1 MQNEL
6 NEENHLKFWEK
17 CLNDL
22 IKQFKI
28 LNELL
33 NLTKKYKAQRFSE
46 LSDLLMKF
54 RNDSK
59 QFTKEPSHIYYLC
72 EIYFDFQS
80 FIVEAINKSTYGL
93 YDEINSMSMEVIKD
107 IEKTKNETNKN
118 NFMMMDEF
126 QKLIQKIKSQESE
139 FNKIKSSMDNA
150 QINQNKIKN
159 KVQYTYNIGE
169 LQKAD
174 LVLAEQIRKMEEIK
188 IPMDE
193 NKKKLL
199 ELRDKLNASIR
210 DSFEKVFSI
219 YFKHLANLHQYFFLL
234 ENNKLDV
241 VTNIKKKLGVTLLQ
255 LSNLSFDLND
265 YTEKKFGELI
275 GIKYDGIIM
284 FDSEELLNK
293 SSSNLLLKISYDVI
307 NYIQVFMICLRYR
320 KKIMKIFYEFI
331 KAMQRGE
338 ETYTKN
344 SDNSYQNLINQ
355 INLVKNISDGIS
367 KSWNRLFL
375 DIKTKN
381 TDYYNIILSGID
393 NYINYARNEYNQI
406 KLNWDK
412 YENKIKERQKITI
425 ELLKEKNEEKG
436 INKNS
441 SKIKDET
448 LRRVIKLS
456 VKFINENVYKIR
468 ERDKKE
474 MAKLSSIFEKLFQKY
489 KTLVNKVI
497 DISEEELSDSATL
510 DIFEECKMI
519 IIKYFNNFKIQNYEN
534 FLEKMKIKL
543 LLNTELQ
550 DRKMIKDAFEKLN
563 YNLEEK
569 EELNGKVSD
578 FDDSQ
583 SQILPENEDNISEV
597 KKINNIFFDS
607 RKNLSQNL
615 VFEKANDNYKIINL
629 KSNRISFDNN
639 TFNKNDKKENPL
651 NENNLEIDNPK
662 GIENGIYEKE
672 EEDSFDLLD
681 KNKFT
686 ELAKIENP
694 YKNIKEEEL
703 KRLKSMA
710 LNKNINYNELEEGEK
725 KIDSF
730 NCALK
735 DKILLQGKLNIT
747 NKKIEF
753 TSLFN
758 PVTLFGKTVIIIP
771 FKDIIQIEKK
781 YNLGLDNSI
790 NIKTEKV
797 SHLFTNFLSRD
808 RCYNLLQSQMEQFKE
823 NDLNKNK
830 TIEIKEK
837 ILNPKEIYLK
847 KKRIKSKQ
855 ILNMLEDINFDERI
869 NQSTKDRMKIF
880 QKKYRDEKKGIFLSD
895 EKFPKIFFE
904 HIFKSCPLY
913 ICFKYI
919 CNSSTQLDELGYS
932 KGFFESILIDVISK
946 EIIMIEKEDNSNI
959 PEFFD
964 NGDYVMDL
972 FCSFNK
978 KDLNDFLNS
987 IHKWPHK
994 YEYDCYGMNQNK
1006 SKKNEKPDL
1015 FAVYFISP
1023 SLLLFDIIRYS
1034 SEVINNFIP
1043 IFRYRFDSSIKFNK
1057 YKGKFDFT
1065 TKLTVMFG
1073 VLFHSNFILTNNI
1086 TNNKYKAYEE
1096 SFKNHI
1102 SNKLLN
1108 IVDSYIQ
1115 IFNDIYE
1122 KMVEEILEKKI
1133 RAKQNMIT
1141 GEFEEENIDEISSDE
1156 DENSQFNIS
1165 FNLNSEINFKENLKA
1180 NENEDI
1186 SKTNNEDIIYDKKN
1200 EEKIDL
1206 DKNINHSI
1214 LKDNNSN
1221 SNINSKS
1228 NNIRNKTKKLDKDYK
1243 IFIII
1248 IIILIGIIISLLFF
1262 KSDKTKIDFNIITNL
1277 IILGVVVY
1285 LLKNKD

>member
-1 MQNEL
+1 M
-6 NEENHLKFWEK
+6 
-17 CLNDL
+17 
-22 IKQFKI
+22 
-28 LNELL
+28 
-33 NLTKKYKAQRFSE
+33 
-46 LSDLLMKF
+46 
-54 RNDSK
+54 
-59 QFTKEPSHIYYLC
+59 
-72 EIYFDFQS
+72 
-80 FIVEAINKSTYGL
+80 
-93 YDEINSMSMEVIKD
+93 
-107 IEKTKNETNKN
+107 
-118 NFMMMDEF
+118 
-126 QKLIQKIKSQESE
+126 
-139 FNKIKSSMDNA
+139 
-150 QINQNKIKN
+150 
-159 KVQYTYNIGE
+159 
-169 LQKAD
+169 
-174 LVLAEQIRKMEEIK
+174 
-188 IPMDE
+188 
-193 NKKKLL
+193 
-199 ELRDKLNASIR
+199 
-210 DSFEKVFSI
+210 
-219 YFKHLANLHQYFFLL
+219 
-234 ENNKLDV
+234 

-255 LSNLSFDLND
+255 ISNLSFDLND

-275 GIKYDGIIM
+275 GIKYDGIIV

-293 SSSNLLLKISYDVI
+293 SSSSLLLKISYDVI

-320 KKIMKIFYEFI
+320 KKIMKIFYDFI
-331 KAMQRGE
+331 KTMQRGE
-338 ETYTKN
+338 NSYEKN

-355 INLVKNISDGIS
+355 INLVKNISVGIS
-367 KSWNRLFL
+367 KSWNKLFL
-375 DIKTKN
+375 DIKSRN
-381 TDYYNIILSGID
+381 TDYYDILLSGIN
-393 NYINYARNEYNQI
+393 NYINYARNEYNQF

-412 YENKIKERQKITI
+412 YENKIKEKQKITI
-425 ELLKEKNEEKG
+425 ELLKEKNEEKE

-441 SKIKDET
+441 NKIKDET
-448 LRRVIKLS
+448 LRQVIKLS

-474 MAKLSSIFEKLFQKY
+474 MSKLSSIFEKLFQKY
-489 KTLVNKVI
+489 KSLVNKTI
-497 DISEEELSDSATL
+497 DITEEELSDSAAL

-550 DRKMIKDAFEKLN
+550 DKKLIKDVFEKLN

-569 EELNGKVSD
+569 EELNGQVSD

-607 RKNLSQNL
+607 RKNLNQNM
-615 VFEKANDNYKIINL
+615 VFEKAKDNDKIINL
-629 KSNRISFDNN
+629 KSNKISFDNN

-651 NENNLEIDNPK
+651 NGNNLEIDNPK
-662 GIENGIYEKE
+662 DVENGIYEKE

-686 ELAKIENP
+686 ELTKIENP

-710 LNKNINYNELEEGEK
+710 LKKNVNYNELEEGEK
-725 KIDSF
+725 KIESF

-771 FKDIIQIEKK
+771 YKDIIEIEKK

-797 SHLFTNFLSRD
+797 SHFFTNFLSRD
-808 RCYNLLQSQMEQFKE
+808 RCYNLLRNQMDQFKE
-823 NDLNKNK
+823 KDLKKNK

-880 QKKYRDEKKGIFLSD
+880 QKKYRDEKRGIFLSD
-895 EKFPKIFFE
+895 EKFQKKFFE

-932 KGFFESILIDVISK
+932 KGFFQSILIDIISK
-946 EIIMIEKEDNSNI
+946 EIIMLEKEDNSNI
-959 PEFFD
+959 PEYFD

-978 KDLNDFLNS
+978 NDLNDFLNG
-987 IHKWPHK
+987 IHKWSHK

-1015 FAVYFISP
+1015 FVVYFISP
-1023 SLLLFDIIRYS
+1023 ALLLFDIIRYS

-1073 VLFHSNFILTNNI
+1073 FIFQSNFILTDNI
-1086 TNNKYKAYEE
+1086 TNNAYKSYEE
-1096 SFKNHI
+1096 SFKNNI

-1115 IFNDIYE
+1115 IFTDIYE
-1122 KMVEEILEKKI
+1122 KMVEEIFEKKI

-1141 GEFEEENIDEISSDE
+1141 GELEEENIDEVSSDE
-1156 DENSQFNIS
+1156 DENSQVNIS
-1165 FNLNSEINFKENLKA
+1165 FNLISEINFKENIKEI
-1180 NENEDI
+1180 ENEEI
-1186 SKTNNEDIIYDKKN
+1186 SKTNNEDIIFDKKN
-1200 EEKIDL
+1200 EENINL

-1221 SNINSKS
+1221 NNSNIN
-1228 NNIRNKTKKLDKDYK
+1228 RNKSKKSDKDYK

>member
-6 NEENHLKFWEK
+6 NEENHIKFWEK

-33 NLTKKYKAQRFSE
+33 DMTKKLKIQRFSE
-46 LSDLLMKF
+46 LSELLMKF

-80 FIVEAINKSTYGL
+80 FCGEVINKSTNKL
-93 YDEINSMSMEVIKD
+93 YDQINSMSLEVIKD
-107 IEKTKNETNKN
+107 IENTRNETNKN
-118 NFMMMDEF
+118 NFIIMDEL
-126 QKLIQKIKSQESE
+126 KNLIQKIKTQENE

-159 KVQYTYNIGE
+159 KVQYTYNIAE

-174 LVLAEQIRKMEEIK
+174 LILAEQIRKMEEIK

-193 NKKKLL
+193 NKKKLI
-199 ELRDKLNASIR
+199 ELRDKLNSSIR

-234 ENNKLDV
+234 ENNKLEV
-241 VTNIKKKLGVTLLQ
+241 VSNVKKKFGSSLLQ

-284 FDSEELLNK
+284 FNSEELLNK

-320 KKIMKIFYEFI
+320 KKIMKIFYDVI
-331 KAMQRGE
+331 KAIEKNE
-338 ETYTKN
+338 ETYIKN
-344 SDNSYQNLINQ
+344 SDISYQNLINQ
-355 INLVKNISDGIS
+355 INLIKNISNGIS
-367 KSWNRLFL
+367 KSWNKLFI
-375 DIKTKN
+375 DVKSKIV
-381 TDYYNIILSGID
+381 DYHNIILSGID
-393 NYINYARNEYNQI
+393 NYINYSRNEYNQF

-425 ELLKEKNEEKG
+425 ELLKEKNEDKG
-436 INKNS
+436 INKNN
-441 SKIKDET
+441 SKIKDDA
-448 LRRVIKLS
+448 LREIIKQS
-456 VKFINENVYKIR
+456 IKFINENVYKIR

-474 MAKLSSIFEKLFQKY
+474 MARLSSIFEKLFQKF
-489 KTLVNKVI
+489 KSSINKII
-497 DISEEELSDSATL
+497 DITEEELSDSATL
-510 DIFEECKMI
+510 DIFEECKII

-550 DRKMIKDAFEKLN
+550 EQKMIKDAFEKLN

-569 EELNGKVSD
+569 EEINGQISD

-597 KKINNIFFDS
+597 KKINNLFFEPK
-607 RKNLSQNL
+607 KNLSQNVL
-615 VFEKANDNYKIINL
+615 FDNDNNNDKKINL
-629 KSNRISFDNN
+629 KNNKISFDKI
-639 TFNKNDKKENPL
+639 TFNKNEKNGNLL
-651 NENNLEIDNPK
+651 NENNLELDNIK
-662 GIENGIYEKE
+662 DVENGIYEKQ

-686 ELAKIENP
+686 ELTKIENP

-703 KRLKSMA
+703 KRLKLMSQ
-710 LNKNINYNELEEGEK
+710 NKNINYNELEEGEK

-771 FKDIIQIEKK
+771 FKDIIEIEKK

-790 NIKTEKV
+790 NIKTEKI
-797 SHLFTNFLSRD
+797 SYLFTNFLSRD
-808 RCYNLLQSQMEQFKE
+808 RCYNLLQKQMNQIKE
-823 NDLNKNK
+823 KELTKNK

-837 ILNPKEIYLK
+837 PLNQKEIYLR

-855 ILNMLEDINFDERI
+855 ILYMLEDINFYDRI
-869 NQSTKDRMKIF
+869 NQATKDRMKIF
-880 QKKYRDEKKGIFLSD
+880 QKKYRDEKKGTFLSD
-895 EKFPKIFFE
+895 DKFTNKIFE

-919 CNSSTQLDELGYS
+919 CNLSTQLDELGYS
-932 KGFFESILIDVISK
+932 KGFFESILIEIISK
-946 EIIMIEKEDNSNI
+946 EIIMIEKEENSNI
-959 PEFFD
+959 PEYFD

-978 KDLNDFLNS
+978 DEINDFLNS
-987 IHKWPHK
+987 IHKWAHK
-994 YEYDCYGMNQNK
+994 YEYDCYGMNKNK

-1015 FAVYFISP
+1015 FVVYFISP
-1023 SLLLFDIIRYS
+1023 TLLIFDVIRYS
-1034 SEVINNFIP
+1034 SELIYNFIP
-1043 IFRYRFDSSIKFNK
+1043 IIRYRFDSSIKFNK

-1065 TKLTVMFG
+1065 TKLTVMLGLIFQ
-1073 VLFHSNFILTNNI
+1073 SNFILTDNI
-1086 TNNKYKAYEE
+1086 TNKAISNHEE
-1096 SFKNHI
+1096 IFKNHI
-1102 SNKLLN
+1102 SNKLIN
-1108 IVDSYIQ
+1108 IVDSYIE
-1115 IFNDIYE
+1115 IFTDISE
-1122 KMVEEILEKKI
+1122 KMVEEIFEKKI

-1141 GEFEEENIDEISSDE
+1141 GELEDDNIDDISSEE
-1156 DENSQFNIS
+1156 DENSQINIS
-1165 FNLNSEINFKENLKA
+1165 FNRNSEINFKENIKA
-1180 NENEDI
+1180 TENENEGN

-1200 EEKIDL
+1200 EEKFNF
-1206 DKNINHSI
+1206 DKNIN
-1214 LKDNNSN
+1214 NSN
-1221 SNINSKS
+1221 NTSRSKS
-1228 NNIRNKTKKLDKDYK
+1228 KKLDKDYK

-1248 IIILIGIIISLLFF
+1248 IIMLIGIIISLLFF
-1262 KSDKTKIDFNIITNL
+1262 KSDKPKIDFNIITNL

-1285 LLKNKD
+1285 LLKYKD

>member
-1 MQNEL
+1 MQNDL

-22 IKQFKI
+22 VKQFKI
-28 LNELL
+28 LNDLL
-33 NLTKKYKAQRFSE
+33 DMTKKYKVQRFSE

-59 QFTKEPSHIYYLC
+59 HFSKEPSHIYYLC

-80 FIVEAINKSTYGL
+80 FIGEVINKSTNVL
-93 YDEINSMSMEVIKD
+93 YDEINLMSLEVIKD
-107 IEKTKNETNKN
+107 IENTKNETNKK
-118 NFMMMDEF
+118 NFLLMDEF
-126 QKLIQKIKSQESE
+126 QKLIQKIKTQESE
-139 FNKIKSSMDNA
+139 FSKIKSDMDNA
-150 QINQNKIKN
+150 QRKQNKIKN
-159 KVQYTYNIGE
+159 KVQYTYNIVE

-174 LVLAEQIRKMEEIK
+174 LVLAEQIKKMEEIK

-193 NKKKLL
+193 NKKRLI
-199 ELRDKLNASIR
+199 ELRGKLNSSIR
-210 DSFEKVFSI
+210 DSFEKVLSI

-234 ENNKLDV
+234 ENNKLEV
-241 VTNIKKKLGVTLLQ
+241 LISLKKKIGVTLLQ

-275 GIKYDGIIM
+275 GIKYDGILM

-320 KKIMKIFYEFI
+320 KKIMKIFYDVI
-331 KAMQRGE
+331 KTIQRGE
-338 ETYTKN
+338 EAYSKN

-367 KSWNRLFL
+367 KSWNKIFI
-375 DIKTKN
+375 DVKSKN
-381 TDYYNIILSGID
+381 IDYYNIILSGID
-393 NYINYARNEYNQI
+393 NYINYSRSEYNQF
-406 KLNWDK
+406 KLTWDK
-412 YENKIKERQKITI
+412 YENKIKERQKIII
-425 ELLKEKNEEKG
+425 ELLKERNEDKG
-436 INKNS
+436 INKNN
-441 SKIKDET
+441 SKIKDEA
-448 LRRVIKLS
+448 LRELIKQS
-456 VKFINENVYKIR
+456 IKFINENVYKIR

-489 KTLVNKVI
+489 KSLVNKVI
-497 DISEEELSDSATL
+497 DITEEELSESAAL

-519 IIKYFNNFKIQNYEN
+519 IIKYFHNFKIQNYEN

-550 DRKMIKDAFEKLN
+550 DKKMIKDAFEKLN
-563 YNLEEK
+563 YNFEEK
-569 EELNGKVSD
+569 EELNGQISD

-597 KKINNIFFDS
+597 KKIKNLFFDS
-607 RKNLSQNL
+607 RKNLNQNFA
-615 VFEKANDNYKIINL
+615 FESVNNNSKKINL
-629 KSNRISFDNN
+629 KSNKISFDNN
-639 TFNKNDKKENPL
+639 TFNKNDKDNNDNLL
-651 NENNLEIDNPK
+651 NENNLEIENTKDV
-662 GIENGIYEKE
+662 ENGIYGKE
-672 EEDSFDLLD
+672 DEDSFDLLD

-686 ELAKIENP
+686 ELTKIENP

-703 KRLKSMA
+703 KRLKLMT

-771 FKDIIQIEKK
+771 YKDIIEIEKK

-808 RCYNLLQSQMEQFKE
+808 RCYNLLQNQINLIKE
-823 NDLNKNK
+823 KEFDKNK
-830 TIEIKEK
+830 TIEVKEK
-837 ILNPKEIYLK
+837 ELNSKEIYLK

-855 ILNMLEDINFDERI
+855 ILNMLEDINFYERI
-869 NQSTKDRMKIF
+869 NQATKDRMKIF
-880 QKKYRDEKKGIFLSD
+880 QKKYRDEKKGTFLSD
-895 EKFPKIFFE
+895 DKFSKIVFE

-932 KGFFESILIDVISK
+932 KGFFESILIDAVSK
-946 EIIMIEKEDNSNI
+946 EIIMIEKEENSNI
-959 PEFFD
+959 PEYFD

-972 FCSFNK
+972 FCSFNRK
-978 KDLNDFLNS
+978 ELNDFLNG
-987 IHKWPHK
+987 IHKWSHK

-1015 FAVYFISP
+1015 FVVYFISP
-1023 SLLLFDIIRYS
+1023 TLLIFDIIRYS
-1034 SEVINNFIP
+1034 SELIYNFIP
-1043 IFRYRFDSSIKFNK
+1043 IIRYRFDSSIKFNK

-1065 TKLTVMFG
+1065 TKLTVIFG
-1073 VLFHSNFILTNNI
+1073 LIFQSNFILTDNI
-1086 TNNKYKAYEE
+1086 TKKECNAHEE
-1096 SFKNHI
+1096 LFKNHI

-1108 IVDSYIQ
+1108 IIDSYIE
-1115 IFNDIYE
+1115 IFTDISE
-1122 KMVEEILEKKI
+1122 KMVEEIFEKKI
-1133 RAKQNMIT
+1133 RDKKNMIT
-1141 GEFEEENIDEISSDE
+1141 GEFEDENIDEISSDE
-1156 DENSQFNIS
+1156 DENSQINIS
-1165 FNLNSEINFKENLKA
+1165 FNLNSEINFKENINS
-1180 NENEDI
+1180 NENGD
-1186 SKTNNEDIIYDKKN
+1186 NEEIINDKKN
-1200 EEKIDL
+1200 EENNNFA
-1206 DKNINHSI
+1206 KNINHSF
-1214 LKDNNSN
+1214 LKDNNS
-1221 SNINSKS
+1221 INKNRSKQ
-1228 NNIRNKTKKLDKDYK
+1228 LDKDYK

-1248 IIILIGIIISLLFF
+1248 IIMLIGIISSLLFF
-1262 KSDKTKIDFNIITNL
+1262 KSDKAKIDFNIITNL
-1277 IILGVVVY
+1277 IILGIVVY
-1285 LLKNKD
+1285 LLKYKD